1 VLSLKANYSTTLDIT
16 IENLLAQINEKIII
30 REVKKYYW
38 VNEDNRGYIN
48 RHGNYYS
55 GSYDP
60 SLSYISFEEF
70 CHVW

>member
-1 VLSLKANYSTTLDIT
+1 VLSLKSNYSTTLDIT
-16 IENLLAQINEKIII
+16 IENLLARINEKIII

-38 VNEDNRGYIN
+38 VNEDSGGSIN
-48 RHGNYYS
+48 NYGNYYY